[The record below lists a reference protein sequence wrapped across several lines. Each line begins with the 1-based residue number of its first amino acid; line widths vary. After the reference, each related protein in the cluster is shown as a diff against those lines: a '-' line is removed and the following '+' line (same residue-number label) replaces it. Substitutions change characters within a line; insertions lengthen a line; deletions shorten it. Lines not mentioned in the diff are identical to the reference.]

1 MKVAIHFIKH
11 FMLNSFIIYQ
21 NDGGRRALRRFQRE
35 AIAALLFENENGPQR
50 GEHCEAYWASLC
62 LTNSW
67 NRIEMKA
74 HQIEMKAKRKELA
87 RTVTTIVRTVRVIL
101 DYATIPA
108 LNCTTQN

>member
-1 MKVAIHFIKH
+1 
-11 FMLNSFIIYQ
+11 MLNSFIIYQ
-21 NDGGRRALRRFQRE
+21 NDGGRRALRWLQHE
-35 AIAALLFENENGPQR
+35 VIAALLSENGNGSLR

-74 HQIEMKAKRKELA
+74 HQIEMKATKKELA
-87 RTVTTIVRTVRVIL
+87 STVATIVSTVRVIL
-101 DYATIPA
+101 VYATIPA

>member
-50 GEHCEAYWASLC
+50 GEHCEAY
-62 LTNSW
+62 
-67 NRIEMKA
+67 
-74 HQIEMKAKRKELA
+74 
-87 RTVTTIVRTVRVIL
+87 
-101 DYATIPA
+101 
-108 LNCTTQN
+108 